1 MKEYITILKDDMF
14 IINILNRTNYA
25 CIEFYEKNSP
35 YYYTLYS
42 RVLKNQPSNK
52 ARILWGSIRDERKG
66 SWIQLKDS
74 YVVSLEQPMWYK

>member
-25 CIEFYEKNSP
+25 RIEFYEKNSP
-35 YYYTLYS
+35 YYYMLYN